1 MNKSLSLE
9 ECVEMINKK
18 YWRGNIKDNK
28 LRLLKRLTI
37 GPEETFFNFITRYLE
52 QYDQLETTDRDSIS
66 VIDYENALR
75 PRAQIYKKMAMDESD
90 TIEKACSLAV

>member
-1 MNKSLSLE
+1 
-9 ECVEMINKK
+9 
-18 YWRGNIKDNK
+18 
-28 LRLLKRLTI
+28 
-37 GPEETFFNFITRYLE
+37 LE

>member
-1 MNKSLSLE
+1 MKSGNLELVTNIKNKESEMNRSLSLE
-9 ECVEMINKK
+9 ECMEMINKK
-18 YWRGNIKDNK
+18 
-28 LRLLKRLTI
+28 LLKRLTI
-37 GPEETFFNFITRYLE
+37 GPEETFLISLR
-52 QYDQLETTDRDSIS
+52 ETTDRDSIS